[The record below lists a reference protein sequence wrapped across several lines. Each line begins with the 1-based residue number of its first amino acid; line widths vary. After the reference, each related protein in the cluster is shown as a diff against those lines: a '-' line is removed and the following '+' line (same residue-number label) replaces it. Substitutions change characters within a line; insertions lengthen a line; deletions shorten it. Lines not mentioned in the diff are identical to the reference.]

1 MLKRL
6 LISRP
11 KSHLDQDGFDHHG
24 IHGLRVL
31 FAPSDP
37 RIEYVFV
44 HGLGG
49 GSTKSWCLHPD
60 PTFFWPE
67 AWLPRHAAFSN
78 VRIHSFGYNSD
89 WKAKGYQTVDIRDFG
104 QALLMAMRNSPC
116 FAHVSRL
123 YRSGTS
129 LFFFLFN

>member
-1 MLKRL
+1 MQSDTFSPQQSRPSTTMLKRL

-37 RIEYVFV
+37 RIEYVFG

-78 VRIHSFGYNSD
+78 VLIHSFGYNSD
-89 WKAKGYQTVDIRDFG
+89 WKAKVYQTVDIRD
-104 QALLMAMRNSPC
+104 
-116 FAHVSRL
+116 
-123 YRSGTS
+123 
-129 LFFFLFN
+129 